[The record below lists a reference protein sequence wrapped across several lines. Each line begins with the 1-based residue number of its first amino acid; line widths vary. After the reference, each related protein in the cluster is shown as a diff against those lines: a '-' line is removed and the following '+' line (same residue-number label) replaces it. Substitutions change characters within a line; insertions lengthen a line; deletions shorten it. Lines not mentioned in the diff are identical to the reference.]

1 MLIRIARNRLSR
13 ILWPMMSQ
21 AIQNRQ
27 AAGPTAAI
35 EFQMLPVQLSPVR
48 ASNSC
53 RTDSA
58 AIIIILIIIIVIII
72 ITIINNSN
80 NNKNN
85 NDENAFS
92 S

>member
-1 MLIRIARNRLSR
+1 
-13 ILWPMMSQ
+13 MSQ

-58 AIIIILIIIIVIII
+58 AITVMIMMKKKKEKEEKTMMMNMMMKKKML
-72 ITIINNSN
+72 
-80 NNKNN
+80 
-85 NDENAFS
+85 S
-92 S
+92 SS

>member
-1 MLIRIARNRLSR
+1 
-13 ILWPMMSQ
+13 MMSQ

-58 AIIIILIIIIVIII
+58 AMGHAICRDVQEDQPACKLSH
-72 ITIINNSN
+72 NSV
-80 NNKNN
+80 K
-85 NDENAFS
+85 DMLRLLCRGTLRPI
-92 S
+92 

>member
-1 MLIRIARNRLSR
+1 
-13 ILWPMMSQ
+13 MSQ

-27 AAGPTAAI
+27 AAGPTAAM

-58 AIIIILIIIIVIII
+58 AITIMIIISIISTMMVMIMMMN
-72 ITIINNSN
+72 T
-80 NNKNN
+80 
-85 NDENAFS
+85 S
-92 S
+92 SSS

>member
-1 MLIRIARNRLSR
+1 
-13 ILWPMMSQ
+13 MSQ

-27 AAGPTAAI
+27 AAGPTAAM

-58 AIIIILIIIIVIII
+58 AIIPPPTTILITMMIVTMIIII
-72 ITIINNSN
+72 
-80 NNKNN
+80 K
-85 NDENAFS
+85 
-92 S
+92 